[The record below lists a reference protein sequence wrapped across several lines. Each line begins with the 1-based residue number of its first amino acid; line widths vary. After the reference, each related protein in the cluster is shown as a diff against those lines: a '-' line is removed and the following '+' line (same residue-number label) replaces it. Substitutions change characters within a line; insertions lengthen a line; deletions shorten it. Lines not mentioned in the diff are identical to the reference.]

1 VATQDEDEP
10 APSDCD
16 RRGDARYRQP
26 LVTEPSQHRASPDP
40 VHARIGV
47 HPAGEGGR
55 DVATEGGVVLELR
68 PQPELL
74 VHGCVRI
81 SALVLMVDMG
91 GGFSAHRAAFPDWTF
106 TSDLSV
112 RIEARPAPERIVAR
126 TRVLRAG
133 RGTMMTEVDLRG
145 DDSPLG
151 IGYAGFNRQ
160 PRREGDHPNP
170 DIDEAAR
177 RWGRYTPLEASLV
190 DTVGVHV
197 VDAATGHVEVAM
209 RDDLRNPAGALQGAM
224 VSIVGEVAAETL
236 LAHHGASRAV
246 ITDIDIRYLA
256 MGRVGPIQS
265 RARLLGDKPTD
276 AVAVE
281 LFDRGND
288 DRIISVMLLRG
299 APAPS

>member
-1 VATQDEDEP
+1 
-10 APSDCD
+10 
-16 RRGDARYRQP
+16 
-26 LVTEPSQHRASPDP
+26 

-47 HPAGEGGR
+47 HRAAEGDPVSAEGG
-55 DVATEGGVVLELR
+55 GVLVLR

-112 RIEARPAPERIVAR
+112 RVAALPAPDLIVAR

-145 DDSPLG
+145 DGAPLG
-151 IGYAGFNRQ
+151 VGYAGFNRQ
-160 PRREGDHPNP
+160 TRREGDHPNP

-177 RWGRYTPLEASLV
+177 RWGRYTPLDASLV

-197 VDAATGHVEVAM
+197 VDAAAGHVEMAM

-224 VSIVGEVAAETL
+224 VAIVGEVAAETL
-236 LAHHGASRAV
+236 LAHHGAARAV
-246 ITDIDIRYLA
+246 VTDIDIRYLS
-256 MGRVGPIQS
+256 MGRIGPIYS
-265 RARLLGDKPTD
+265 RARLLGSSAHD
-276 AVAVE
+276 ALAVE

-288 DRIISVMLLRG
+288 DRIISVMLLRATPG
-299 APAPS
+299 